1 MYGSLSVGTKMK
13 PKTWNDVLALV
24 FGLAIIVLWSMYRI
38 LNLPDILLGATISA
52 FTLIIQFYFR
62 RAKK

>member
-1 MYGSLSVGTKMK
+1 MK

-24 FGLAIIVLWSMYRI
+24 FGLVILTLWTLAGTCIID
-38 LNLPDILLGATISA
+38 LPDIILGATISA

-62 RAKK
+62 KAQSEK